1 MPRQTAAWAVLAAM
15 RVFLAVALLA
25 GIVAAFRIQRGQ
37 RRKAL
42 AAFRRMRLTG
52 EGEVFFVRHA
62 SERNLADRS
71 KAFAGDSFGVLTVT
85 PRAVAYRA
93 DSAAEGTWS
102 VEFLPGQARAEW
114 VGRRMMNGA
123 WSWFAITAGGETHFF
138 SSAERGSVFG
148 SQRLTRKIYDAAVA
162 RLG

>member
-1 MPRQTAAWAVLAAM
+1 MRGTAASAVLAAM
-15 RVFLAVALLA
+15 RVFLAVALLT
-25 GIVAAFRIQRGQ
+25 GIVGAFRAQRGQ

-62 SERNLADRS
+62 SERDLADRS
-71 KAFAGDSFGVLTVT
+71 RAFSGDGSGVLTVT

-93 DSAAEGTWS
+93 DAAEGHPWS
-102 VEFLPGQARAEW
+102 VEFLPGMAHAEW

-123 WSWFAITAGGETHFF
+123 WSWFRITAGGQTHYF
-138 SSAERGSVFG
+138 SSAERISVIGSR
-148 SQRLTRKIYDAAVA
+148 RLTQKIHDAVLAW
-162 RLG
+162 LG